1 MLENYYPV
9 VVQALAGPDKII
21 YAYFSDGRIT
31 RFDMLPII
39 ANGGVFA
46 RLDDDAFFQNAI
58 TVLNDTV
65 AWDVS
70 GVFDPTTCIDIDPFV
85 LYKAEVVADPLTES
99 VA

>member
-1 MLENYYPV
+1 MESVYFPV
-9 VVQALAGPDKII
+9 VVQAVPGPDKTV

-31 RFDMLPII
+31 QLSMADAI
-39 ANGGVFA
+39 ASGGVFA
-46 RLDDDAFFQNAI
+46 RLEDGGFFRNAL

-70 GVFDPTTCIDIDPFV
+70 GHFDPTTCIDIDPFV
-85 LYKAEVVADPLTES
+85 VYEAPQVSDPLEM